1 METIMNSWPS
11 PWAILSDPLS
21 LIVYAILGGLFLW
34 ETFFPARTLPKMKFW
49 KIKGLLFFIVY
60 LLLTTYIPLLWD
72 GFLAP
77 YQLLDLSELPLW
89 AQVASGTLVFEL
101 VQYGWHISM
110 HKSDFLFRTSHQMHH
125 SAERL
130 DVPSAFMFSINDMIG
145 LSLVG
150 SISFTL
156 LMGLTPNAITIILLS
171 LTFLGVFQHANVK
184 TPRWLGYIVQRPE
197 SHSLHHAKGVHG
209 YNYTDLPVID
219 MLFGTFK
226 NPKSFEKETGYYLG
240 ASNRILDM
248 LRLKDVTKE

>member
-1 METIMNSWPS
+1 METILNTWPS

-34 ETFFPARTLPKMKFW
+34 ETFFPARTLPTMKFW
-49 KIKGLLFFIVY
+49 KLRGLLFFIAY

-72 GFLAP
+72 GFLAE
-77 YQLLDLSELPLW
+77 YQLLDLSDMPLW
-89 AQVASGTLVFEL
+89 AQVILGTLVFEL

-145 LSLVG
+145 LSMVG

-156 LMGLTPNAITIILLS
+156 LMGLSPSAITIILLS
-171 LTFLGVFQHANVK
+171 LTFLGVFQHANIK

-226 NPKSFEKETGYYLG
+226 NPKSFEKETGYYNG

-248 LRLKDVTKE
+248 LRLKDVTEK